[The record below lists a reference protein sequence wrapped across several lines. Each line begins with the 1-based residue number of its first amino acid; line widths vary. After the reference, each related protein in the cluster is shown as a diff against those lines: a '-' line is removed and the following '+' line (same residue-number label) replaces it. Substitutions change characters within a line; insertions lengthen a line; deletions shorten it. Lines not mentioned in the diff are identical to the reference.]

1 MNDFPHLSPEQ
12 RKEIHDEL
20 ASNID
25 KAVADMMLINKKAL
39 ECVVEH
45 FRWTP
50 SESEMKQ
57 QWERMKEEDKRAR
70 ALGESEKARIR
81 SILFKDESR

>member
-45 FRWTP
+45 FR
-50 SESEMKQ
+50 
-57 QWERMKEEDKRAR
+57 
-70 ALGESEKARIR
+70 
-81 SILFKDESR
+81 